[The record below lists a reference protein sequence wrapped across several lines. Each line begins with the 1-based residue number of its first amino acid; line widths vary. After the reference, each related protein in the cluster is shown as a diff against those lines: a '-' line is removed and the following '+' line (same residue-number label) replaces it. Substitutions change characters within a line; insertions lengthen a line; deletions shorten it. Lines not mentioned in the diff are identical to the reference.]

1 VPDLYGYL
9 HRTFFVAFRTRLGFA
24 RDRGSREP
32 SDVKRRRLHNLML
45 DQGWVHFDC
54 EVGRYLLNGNHKRDV
69 RADISSVFRYFMSNE
84 GKTVLGHDDVSHLI
98 V

>member
-1 VPDLYGYL
+1 
-9 HRTFFVAFRTRLGFA
+9 
-24 RDRGSREP
+24 
-32 SDVKRRRLHNLML
+32 ML

-54 EVGRYLLNGNHKRDV
+54 EVGRYLLNGNHKRAV

-84 GKTVLGHDDVSHLI
+84 DKTVLGHDDVSHLI